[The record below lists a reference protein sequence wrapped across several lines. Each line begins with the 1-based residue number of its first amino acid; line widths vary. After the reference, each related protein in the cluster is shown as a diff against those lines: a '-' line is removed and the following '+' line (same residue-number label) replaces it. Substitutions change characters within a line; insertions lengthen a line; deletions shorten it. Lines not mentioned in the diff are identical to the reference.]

1 MLLTGFCGLLSALF
15 QAAAYYQPAVS
26 LSAFPPLFTEC
37 SCGDQ
42 VLALPLF
49 CGALTAPCTLCCVLV
64 FISLFIV
71 QGFFALEGVSLPRG
85 YAGLF

>member
-1 MLLTGFCGLLSALF
+1 MLSVILPF
-15 QAAAYYQPAVS
+15 Q
-26 LSAFPPLFTEC
+26 PLFTE
-37 SCGDQ
+37 SLHRDQ
-42 VLALPLF
+42 VLAPPHF
-49 CGALTAPCTLCCVLV
+49 SGALSATASLCCVLV